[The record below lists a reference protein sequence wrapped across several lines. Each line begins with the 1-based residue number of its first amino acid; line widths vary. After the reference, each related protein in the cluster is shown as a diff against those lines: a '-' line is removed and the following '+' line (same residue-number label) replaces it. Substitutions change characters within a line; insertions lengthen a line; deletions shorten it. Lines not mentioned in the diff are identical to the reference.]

1 MELNQKEYAVPAE
14 EPESAFGDP
23 AAERVR
29 ARADMAACPVQTWM
43 VPIVDD
49 MDKCL
54 RERFRSRILREVNDR
69 LADGRLAELLGAE
82 ILGSRVAPG
91 DLDLRGASYWRLN
104 RTDFLA
110 DVDLAV
116 NLTVRREGRA
126 LRLPPPPPAAA
137 A

>member
-69 LADGRLAELLGAE
+69 LADGRRAQ
-82 ILGSRVAPG
+82 
-91 DLDLRGASYWRLN
+91 LRPQGL
-104 RTDFLA
+104 
-110 DVDLAV
+110 
-116 NLTVRREGRA
+116 VRRNPGLLLHGHHSRSAGLPEAGRLSGTEAAEGLTQA
-126 LRLPPPPPAAA
+126 PLLPFPFPRV
-137 A
+137 